1 MKKSVKLA
9 MRVSEIRGEINRLAR
24 LHGIIARKNPDILR
38 NGSLSARLLP
48 QILEPQQ
55 HGQGAFQLA
64 VQVHLVTG

>member
-9 MRVSEIRGEINRLAR
+9 LRVSEIRGEINRLAR

-38 NGSLSARLLP
+38 NGSLFARLPP
-48 QILEPQQ
+48 QILKPQQ
-55 HGQGAFQLA
+55 HCQGAFQLA